1 MENSRCEV
9 GNRTVPCLGASTWI
23 VASILF
29 CLIGSFANLQAHAR
43 VSNATT
49 LTTSPFSG
57 SETISKN
64 AEVRI
69 VPDSEY
75 DFGSHNYFSTLLK
88 LALKKTEPEYGERE
102 LIEINE
108 HLVQK
113 RALQQL
119 QNDGTIDVYWTV
131 TTKQREQ
138 KALPVRVPLL
148 KGIMGYRVGLVRSE
162 RLEDFERLNSAVQLK
177 RLIAGQGHDWP
188 DFEIL
193 SDNGFE
199 VLGTSVYDSLVD
211 LLYKGRVDY
220 YPRAINETIAEY
232 AYFDSPEL
240 AIEPNFIL
248 YYPSYIFFFV
258 AKNKPELA
266 KRLELGLDR
275 AMDDGSFEQLF
286 KNYINIYEIKAQL
299 NLDNRQVIKL
309 KNNLLSEE
317 TLSIKAPG
325 LIRLSSK

>member
-1 MENSRCEV
+1 MKFKLNGFGSGFGRI
-9 GNRTVPCLGASTWI
+9 ASVI
-23 VASILF
+23 F
-29 CLIGSFANLQAHAR
+29 GLIACCGGLQAE
-43 VSNATT
+43 N
-49 LTTSPFSG
+49 LKTSS
-57 SETISKN
+57 SLQHT
-64 AEVRI
+64 VRI
-69 VPDSEY
+69 VPDSKY
-75 DFGSHNYFSTLLK
+75 DLGSHQYFSQVLK
-88 LALKKTEPEYGERE
+88 LSLQKTAAEFGP
-102 LIEINE
+102 LSLQKVNQ
-108 HLVQK
+108 HLVQQ

-119 QNDGTIDVYWTV
+119 QSDGIIDVYWTV
-131 TTKQREQ
+131 TTKQRE
-138 KALPVRVPLL
+138 KDAIPVRVPLL
-148 KGIMGYRVGLVRSE
+148 KGIMGYRVALIRAEKLDDFSQIHSE
-162 RLEDFERLNSAVQLK
+162 LK
-177 RLIAGQGHDWP
+177 LKQLIAGQGHDWP

-211 LLYKGRVDY
+211 LLYKGRIDY

-266 KRLELGLDR
+266 KRIELGLDR